1 MTRTILASLLL
12 LLAAPLFAASPH
24 VLEWSVQRDFDQTY
38 QAVYAALEDNRFY
51 IVFEPDIQKNLSGFA
66 ERWGED
72 YNRNQLD
79 GIRAMVFC
87 NGWYANQVSN
97 QDPDMLA
104 LCPLHITLT
113 HKDGITKILFV
124 RPSVIA
130 RGSPAEAIAT
140 ELEADVVKALEE
152 GLAVVRR

>member
-1 MTRTILASLLL
+1 MADAWPSRS
-12 LLAAPLFAASPH
+12 
-24 VLEWSVQRDFDQTY
+24 RKGDFDATY
-38 QAVYAALEDNRFY
+38 SAVYEALEKHHFY
-51 IVFEPDIQKNLSGFA
+51 VVFEPDIQKNLAGFA

-97 QDPDMLA
+97 KEPSMLA

-113 HKDGITKILFV
+113 HKAGVTTILFV
-124 RPSVIA
+124 RPSQVA
-130 RGSPAEAIAT
+130 KGSDAEAIAL
-140 ELEADVVKALEE
+140 ELEADVVKAVGAGLGKLE
-152 GLAVVRR
+152 